1 MNNSS
6 ENLAQGFIAATVSVV
21 FFGSNFVPIKR
32 IDTGDGIFFQWVLCA
47 AIWTVSLVL
56 NIVRNNPQFW
66 PLAMF
71 GGFLWATGRTRTVRL
86 NAATSLSFTGN
97 IAVVPILK
105 TIGLGLGLLI
115 WSTFNLLMGW
125 ASSRFGWFGMDPV
138 EVPNETLNYVGTA
151 LSVLRGLIFFFVETT
166 VATSTPA
173 NGASEREGFV
183 SSPQSDASVNG
194 CSVQQV
200 DNVVLV
206 DNVAPNSDPSWIDKL
221 SSRQKHILGCFLA
234 VVSGLL
240 YGSFFIPVIYIKNEG
255 LRNSSRYRGAS
266 QSDMDYIFAAFSGI
280 FMTSTVYFLIYCAV
294 MKNNPKLYPRAILPG
309 FTSGIMWAIADMA
322 WFLANDY
329 LSPPV
334 SFPII
339 TAGPGLVAAIWGVLV
354 FKEIKVAFSW
364 HPPNP
369 DSSVGL
375 PDGEV

>member
-71 GGFLWATGRTRTVRL
+71 GGFLWA
-86 NAATSLSFTGN
+86 TGN

-354 FKEIKVAFSW
+354 FKEIKGRKNLLLLLFACVVTLAGTIIT
-364 HPPNP
+364 
-369 DSSVGL
+369 GL
-375 PDGEV
+375 SRY

>member
-1 MNNSS
+1 MANST
-6 ENLAQGFIAATVSVV
+6 EKLAEGFIAAAVSIL

-47 AIWTVSLVL
+47 AIWTASLVL
-56 NIVRNNPQFW
+56 NIIRNNPPFW

-71 GGFLWATGRTRTVRL
+71 GGFLWA
-86 NAATSLSFTGN
+86 TGN

-138 EVPNETLNYVGTA
+138 EVPNKTLNYVGTA
-151 LSVLRGLIFFFVETT
+151 LSVMRGLIFFFVETT
-166 VATSTPA
+166 VESTTH
-173 NGASEREGFV
+173 NEESEREGFV
-183 SSPQSDASVNG
+183 SSPELDASVNA
-194 CSVQQV
+194 SPPQQV
-200 DNVVLV
+200 VSVV
-206 DNVAPNSDPSWIDKL
+206 PNSDPSWIDKL
-221 SSRQKHILGCFLA
+221 SSRQKHVLGCLLA

-240 YGSFFIPVIYIKNEG
+240 YGSFFIPVIYIKNRG
-255 LRNSSRYRGAS
+255 LRNSSYYWGAS
-266 QSDMDYIFAAFSGI
+266 QFDMDYIFAAFSGI

-294 MKNNPKLYPRAILPG
+294 MKNNPKLYPKAILPG
-309 FTSGIMWAIADMA
+309 FASGIMWAIADMA

-339 TAGPGLVAAIWGVLV
+339 TAGPGLVAAIWGVFV
-354 FKEIKVAFSW
+354 FKEIKVRTGF
-364 HPPNP
+364 
-369 DSSVGL
+369 
-375 PDGEV
+375 